1 MSYHGVLNYTLY
13 TNVFPAVQIHCA
25 KTRNTKTLHFTTTT
39 YVYVCVCVAHVK
51 IQRSQAILPTE
62 REKKKTIPRR
72 ENSRRCFRV
81 TSCQL

>member
-39 YVYVCVCVAHVK
+39 CVYVCVCVAHVK
-51 IQRSQAILPTE
+51 IQGSQAILPTE
-62 REKKKTIPRR
+62 REKKD
-72 ENSRRCFRV
+72 NSKERKLP
-81 TSCQL
+81 SML